1 MWPCRA
7 LPRVPILSVEQP
19 ISQRILSQPIPWFRL
34 NEVVNPSISGDSPV
48 SVESIFEKPI
58 GSTTNLLSEEFL
70 SVFAARSTKPDID
83 PDSVP
88 APELGG
94 AFADTEL
101 NAYVEDLPSIR
112 DILFSFSWFWSR
124 SLFGWGWRIFPIRL
138 SLCRA
143 SFFLPWLR
151 RVTFV
156 PIQLMRMLSLIPG
169 LAESSFPCLW
179 FTPRLSDKI
188 YAVSRLPSLLQSRL
202 LTIGNTRIRLS
213 LSCPRSYF
221 LSKLSLH
228 SAIPT
233 TGQA

>member
-1 MWPCRA
+1 MIHIAAKIVELMQTSIAISYLARLRNSYCPA
-7 LPRVPILSVEQP
+7 TKHSLSADSLV
-19 ISQRILSQPIPWFRL
+19 SVSSV
-34 NEVVNPSISGDSPV
+34 EVVNPSISGDSPV
-48 SVESIFEKPI
+48 SVSSIFEKPI

-88 APELGG
+88 APEIGG

-112 DILFSFSWFWSR
+112 DILF
-124 SLFGWGWRIFPIRL
+124 LLILIPIFIRL
-138 SLCRA
+138 RLKNLYYQALSDRGA
-143 SFFLPWLR
+143 FLPWLR

-179 FTPRLSDKI
+179 FTPRLSD
-188 YAVSRLPSLLQSRL
+188 
-202 LTIGNTRIRLS
+202 NIRVW
-213 LSCPRSYF
+213 CP
-221 LSKLSLH
+221 
-228 SAIPT
+228 
-233 TGQA
+233 

>member
-1 MWPCRA
+1 MAFPLNLRSGVRS
-7 LPRVPILSVEQP
+7 PRNS
-19 ISQRILSQPIPWFRL
+19 
-34 NEVVNPSISGDSPV
+34 
-48 SVESIFEKPI
+48 
-58 GSTTNLLSEEFL
+58 
-70 SVFAARSTKPDID
+70 ID

-101 NAYVEDLPSIR
+101 NAYVGLRSGRSYSLSPDSDPDLYSVEVEESFLSGLVFAELLSSFLGSEELNYIEP
-112 DILFSFSWFWSR
+112 IL
-124 SLFGWGWRIFPIRL
+124 
-138 SLCRA
+138 
-143 SFFLPWLR
+143 
-151 RVTFV
+151 
-156 PIQLMRMLSLIPG
+156 LMRMLSLIPG
-169 LAESSFPCLW
+169 LAEASFPCLW
-179 FTPRLSDKI
+179 FTPRLSEKI